1 MQMSQPSLSGP
12 PRRPPPAV
20 PPSALVS
27 TDEDSARPDASA
39 TFAAPEYPTPPP
51 LPPKPAFARAA
62 ALAPPPP
69 LPPKPA
75 SARAPPVNP
84 DLVIRPQRPV
94 PSPPVGRAPEHYV
107 AAAAAATSQPLPG
120 HSRVL
125 SRSTQDVTTL
135 PTSSSSSMP
144 LLASA
149 AALLQAQATSVPLPF
164 PAPPCVLREAGLSKL
179 FARGRAD
186 SGDIVVPALKDIRPQ
201 SQQVEG
207 AEFLAQSRA
216 DPSGISFPTT
226 LASTAPSLRRAPGVA
241 GAIPEISRVRP
252 VHAGN
257 YTGRQ
262 PGGEVWAIID
272 EILRPD
278 SVSSPEWIGALE
290 SFVDLVVS
298 AAIDSVDAGTGLLSE
313 AVRRMREPTRPPSI
327 QTAVFTL
334 LYGVFAVHAAL
345 AATRAIAGLR
355 NVERMII
362 AVLSDV
368 VEDMASADEIAATV
382 PSTQAHDTE
391 VNANSATDIRVQ
403 SWEFAVQCA
412 VAVLTGRDGSAGHSQ
427 RLQISSSSPSVSMRA
442 LIALARHVSADMH
455 PFVERV
461 LVGECVWRKFRGSFD
476 EDDDVVRFDVDE
488 DAIFG
493 PHGGITTVIELYV
506 KCRSLLARRRMFAL
520 IFEVA
525 VSRVRSLPSQTGNTD
540 NLVSEE
546 QVNWL
551 YGILWANDAGDALT
565 STFRLGPDPSFVM
578 DTLRHVLFDPLSAIS
593 SVVGAAD
600 RISRMSVAFSQH
612 VDDRREQRRRPSHFP
627 KDVTIAGREND
638 CGMSAAATDHREA
651 IVAAHRLLNKEF
663 TLNTLMQLETMAKYF
678 SKEARNRAYH
688 PPIREY
694 ERLQGHTT
702 AAKVAIEEIEVNA
715 QSLRADGRSK
725 KLRSTRQVW
734 QILHASVCK
743 LVRLNPSIAL
753 VITAV
758 ELVFSIILLPMPF
771 SRVSSEGTS
780 DFEAEAHLAGERRI
794 LGLAS
799 STESAAM
806 LVAMLQLCEP
816 YSSAR
821 YVSEIRQALIEV
833 LGSATV
839 HSNHVRAFCD
849 DRDAVVA
856 HRARNLAGMSL
867 CDYGGVASSAV

>member
-1 MQMSQPSLSGP
+1 MQMSQPSLPGL

-20 PPSALVS
+20 PPPALVS
-27 TDEDSARPDASA
+27 TDEKSARPGASA
-39 TFAAPEYPTPPP
+39 TSAAPDYPTPPP

-75 SARAPPVNP
+75 SARAPRVSP

-94 PSPPVGRAPEHYV
+94 PSPPVGRTPEHYV
-107 AAAAAATSQPLPG
+107 AASAEATSQPLPG

-125 SRSTQDVTTL
+125 SHSTQDITTL

-186 SGDIVVPALKDIRPQ
+186 SGDIVVPASKDIQPQ
-201 SQQVEG
+201 SQVES

-216 DPSGISFPTT
+216 DPSGNAFSSNP
-226 LASTAPSLRRAPGVA
+226 ASTAPSLRRAPGLA
-241 GAIPEISRVRP
+241 GAIPEIARVRP

-262 PGGEVWAIID
+262 PGGEVWTIID
-272 EILRPD
+272 EILCPD
-278 SVSSPEWIGALE
+278 SVSSPEWISALE
-290 SFVDLVVS
+290 SFVDLVVN

-327 QTAVFTL
+327 QSAVFTL
-334 LYGVFAVHAAL
+334 IYGVFAVHAAL

-355 NVERMII
+355 NVERMIM

-368 VEDMASADEIAATV
+368 VEGMASADETATAV
-382 PSTQAHDTE
+382 PSTQVHDAE

-403 SWEFAVQCA
+403 SWGFAVQCA
-412 VAVLTGRDGSAGHSQ
+412 MAVLTGRDGSAGPSQ
-427 RLQISSSSPSVSMRA
+427 HLQISSSSPAITMSA

-461 LVGECVWRKFRGSFD
+461 LVGECVWQKFRGSFD

-488 DAIFG
+488 DAVFG
-493 PHGGITTVIELYV
+493 PHGGINAVVELYI

-525 VSRVRSLPSQTGNTD
+525 VSRVRSLSSETGKTD

-551 YGILWANDAGDALT
+551 YGILWANDAGDAFT

-578 DTLRHVLFDPLSAIS
+578 DTLRHVLFEPLSAIS

-600 RISRMSVAFSQH
+600 RMSRMSVAFSQH
-612 VDDRREQRRRPSHFP
+612 VDDRREQRGRPSHFP
-627 KDVTIAGREND
+627 KDVTIAGGEND
-638 CGMSAAATDHREA
+638 CRMSAAASDHREA
-651 IVAAHRLLNKEF
+651 VVTAHRLLHKEF
-663 TLNTLMQLETMAKYF
+663 ALNTLMQLETMAKYF
-678 SKEARNRAYH
+678 SKQARNRAYH
-688 PPIREY
+688 PPICGY
-694 ERLQGHTT
+694 ERLQGHTI
-702 AAKVAIEEIEVNA
+702 AANVAIEEIEVNV

-725 KLRSTRQVW
+725 KLRSTRQVK
-734 QILHASVCK
+734 S
-743 LVRLNPSIAL
+743 
-753 VITAV
+753 
-758 ELVFSIILLPMPF
+758 
-771 SRVSSEGTS
+771 
-780 DFEAEAHLAGERRI
+780 ERR
-794 LGLAS
+794 S
-799 STESAAM
+799 CHYRS
-806 LVAMLQLCEP
+806 
-816 YSSAR
+816 
-821 YVSEIRQALIEV
+821 
-833 LGSATV
+833 
-839 HSNHVRAFCD
+839 
-849 DRDAVVA
+849 
-856 HRARNLAGMSL
+856 
-867 CDYGGVASSAV
+867 